1 MTTNGSVDYDTLVL
15 DDRIHSRVYND
26 QQIFADEME
35 RVFHRGWVFVGHASE
50 IPEPGD
56 YRLAWVG
63 RYPIIMVRGADG
75 EVRLLSNRCRHRA
88 NTVCQ
93 LGRGNAR
100 FFRCDYHGW
109 MYRNDGSLASVSYP
123 EGYDRSFDK
132 ADFGLIPLPR
142 MDTYR
147 GFVFGSIAPD
157 GISLADHLGHARA
170 QIDLFCD
177 LSPLGEIDA
186 RGGIH
191 KYSYRGNW
199 KLQIENSMDGYHP
212 NFVHKSF
219 FGMLGRKG
227 IKTQTRH
234 FGGSSIAVARDFGHG
249 HVMLD
254 YRECNR
260 TGQVLNVVQGGE
272 KYRAAME
279 SRYGA
284 ARANEVIN
292 SGGTHLLIFPNL
304 VMIGVQLRVI
314 RPLAPD
320 HTEVY
325 LYPTLLKGVEPELNQ
340 WRLRGHESFFGP
352 AGFGAPDDLEM
363 FERMQVGFQNDLD
376 PWLIL
381 SRGMHRERREADGTR
396 VGHVTDEVTQRG
408 IWREWHRVM
417 TGRPDD
423 LHAVQAQTTD
433 APIDGQ
439 TADVSTTDAPPLL
452 AAD

>member
-1 MTTNGSVDYDTLVL
+1 MSLEDY
-15 DDRIHSRVYND
+15 
-26 QQIFADEME
+26 
-35 RVFHRGWVFVGHASE
+35 
-50 IPEPGD
+50 
-56 YRLAWVG
+56 
-63 RYPIIMVRGADG
+63 
-75 EVRLLSNRCRHRA
+75 
-88 NTVCQ
+88 
-93 LGRGNAR
+93 
-100 FFRCDYHGW
+100 
-109 MYRNDGSLASVSYP
+109 
-123 EGYDRSFDK
+123 
-132 ADFGLIPLPR
+132 
-142 MDTYR
+142 
-147 GFVFGSIAPD
+147 
-157 GISLADHLGHARA
+157 LGHATA

-219 FGMLGRKG
+219 FGMMGRRG
-227 IKTQTRH
+227 VKTPTRH
-234 FGGSSIAVARDFGHG
+234 FGGTSIAVTRDFGHG

-260 TGQVLNVVQGGE
+260 SGQVLNVVQGGE
-272 KYRAAME
+272 QYRTAME
-279 SRYGA
+279 ARYGA
-284 ARANEVIN
+284 ARANDIIT
-292 SGGTHLLIFPNL
+292 SGGTHLLVFPNL

-314 RPLAPD
+314 RPIAPD

-381 SRGMHRERREADGTR
+381 SRGMHRERREPDGTR

-408 IWREWHRVM
+408 IWREWKRVM
-417 TGRPDD
+417 TGRPDE
-423 LHAVQAQTTD
+423 AQT
-433 APIDGQ
+433 AE
-439 TADVSTTDAPPLL
+439 APPLL

>member
-1 MTTNGSVDYDTLVL
+1 MAANGTVDYNALVRE
-15 DDRIHSRVYND
+15 DRVHSRVYTDN
-26 QQIFADEME
+26 QIFEDEME
-35 RVFHRGWVFVGHASE
+35 RVFHQGWVFVGHASE
-50 IPEPGD
+50 IPERGD

-63 RYPIIMVRGADG
+63 RYPIIMVRGEDG

-93 LGRGNAR
+93 LERGNTR

-109 MYRNDGSLASVSYP
+109 MYRNDGGLASVSYP
-123 EGYDRSFDK
+123 EGYDRSFRKEDY
-132 ADFGLIPLPR
+132 GLIPLPR
-142 MDTYR
+142 VANYR
-147 GFVFGSIAPD
+147 GFIFGSIAPA
-157 GISLADHLGHARA
+157 GMSLVEYLGKATE
-170 QIDLFCD
+170 QIDLFVD
-177 LSPLGEIDA
+177 LSPVGEIDA

-212 NFVHKSF
+212 NFVHKTF

-227 IKTQTRH
+227 MKTPTRH
-234 FGGSSIAVARDFGHG
+234 FGGNSIAVTRDFGHG

-260 TGQVLNVVQGGE
+260 DGQVLNVVQGGE
-272 KYRAAME
+272 KYREAMVA
-279 SRYGA
+279 RYGE
-284 ARANEVIN
+284 ARAKEIIT
-292 SGGTHLLIFPNL
+292 SGGTHLLVFPNL

-314 RPLAPD
+314 RPLSPD

-352 AGFGAPDDLEM
+352 AGFGAPDDQEM
-363 FERMQVGFQNDLD
+363 FERMQVGFHNELD

-381 SRGMHRERREADGTR
+381 SRGMSRERIEADGTR

-408 IWREWHRVM
+408 IWREWKRVM
-417 TGRPDD
+417 TGREDE
-423 LHAVQAQTTD
+423 AESGETMR
-433 APIDGQ
+433 
-439 TADVSTTDAPPLL
+439 L
-452 AAD
+452 AAVD

>member
-1 MTTNGSVDYDTLVL
+1 MAANGTVDYNALVRE
-15 DDRIHSRVYND
+15 DRVHSRVYTD
-26 QQIFADEME
+26 QQIYEDEME
-35 RVFHRGWVFVGHASE
+35 RVFHQGWVFVGHASE

-63 RYPIIMVRGADG
+63 RYPIIMVRGEDG

-93 LGRGNAR
+93 LERGNTR

-109 MYRNDGSLASVSYP
+109 MYRNDGALASVSYP
-123 EGYDRSFDK
+123 DGYDHSFRKEDY
-132 ADFGLIPLPR
+132 GLIPLPR
-142 MDTYR
+142 MADYR
-147 GFVFGSIAPD
+147 GFIFGSIAPA
-157 GISLADHLGHARA
+157 GMTLVEYLGKATE
-170 QIDLFCD
+170 QIDLFVD

-212 NFVHKSF
+212 NFVHKTF

-227 IKTQTRH
+227 MKTPTRH
-234 FGGSSIAVARDFGHG
+234 FGGHSIAVTRDFGHG

-260 TGQVLNVVQGGE
+260 DGQVLNVVQGGE
-272 KYRAAME
+272 KYRAAMVA
-279 SRYGA
+279 RYGET
-284 ARANEVIN
+284 RAKEIIT
-292 SGGTHLLIFPNL
+292 SGGTHLLVFPNL

-314 RPLAPD
+314 RPLGPD

-352 AGFGAPDDLEM
+352 AGFGAPDDQEM
-363 FERMQVGFQNDLD
+363 FERMQVGFGNDLD
-376 PWLIL
+376 PWLLL
-381 SRGMHRERREADGTR
+381 SRGMNRERIEVDGTR

-408 IWREWHRVM
+408 IWREWKRVM
-417 TGRPDD
+417 TGREDE
-423 LHAVQAQTTD
+423 AYSAETMR
-433 APIDGQ
+433 
-439 TADVSTTDAPPLL
+439 L
-452 AAD
+452 AAVD

>member
-15 DDRIHSRVYND
+15 EDRIHSRVYTD

-35 RVFHRGWVFVGHASE
+35 RVFHRGWVFVGHSSE

-93 LGRGNAR
+93 LERGNAR

-123 EGYDRSFDK
+123 EGYDSSFRK

-142 MDTYR
+142 MASYR
-147 GFVFGSIAPD
+147 GFVFGSIAPE
-157 GISLADHLGHARA
+157 GISLADHLGPASA
-170 QIDLFCD
+170 QIDNFCD

-227 IKTQTRH
+227 VKTPTRH
-234 FGGSSIAVARDFGHG
+234 FGGSSIAVTRDFGHG

-260 TGQVLNVVQGGE
+260 TGQVLNVVLGGE

-279 SRYGA
+279 ARYGA
-284 ARANEVIN
+284 ARASEIIG
-292 SGGTHLLIFPNL
+292 SGGTHLLVFPNL

-314 RPLAPD
+314 RPIAPD

-325 LYPTLLKGVEPELNQ
+325 LYPTLLEGVDPELNQ

-408 IWREWHRVM
+408 IWREWRRVM
-417 TGRPDD
+417 TGRPDE
-423 LHAVQAQTTD
+423 LHAAQ
-433 APIDGQ
+433 P
-439 TADVSTTDAPPLL
+439 ADTRTVETPLL
-452 AAD
+452 AVD